1 MDKISQ
7 YLLSIIASAIICGL
21 VNSLLEKNKTM
32 ASISK
37 LLTGLV
43 LLLTMLRPLIHI
55 NVTNIF
61 AFSQSMHTD
70 AQEMIE
76 NAQSISDT
84 KQSEIIKSKTEQ
96 YIIENANAL
105 GADITVRVELDNSN
119 HNIPCGV
126 KISGMVSPYVRTKL
140 AQKIVDELG
149 IPREAQTWTG

>member
-7 YLLSIIASAIICGL
+7 YLLSVIAATIICGL

-32 ASISK
+32 ASVSK

-61 AFSQSMHTD
+61 AFSQSMHAD

-76 NAQSISDT
+76 NAQSVSAE
-84 KQSEIIKSKTEQ
+84 KQAEIIKSKTEQ

-105 GADITVRVELDNSN
+105 GADVTVRVELDSTD
-119 HNIPCGV
+119 HNIPCAV
-126 KISGMVSPYVRTKL
+126 KINGMVSPYVKTKL
-140 AQKIVDELG
+140 AQKIADDLG
-149 IPREAQTWTG
+149 IPREAQIWTG